1 MRALGDYNEEY
12 LEAAKRL
19 FLAGMSLDDI
29 AEQSEELLGMPIAK
43 DRLNGYSVK
52 YKWVVEKGQN
62 KSKPSDDVK
71 VQVDTIRNL
80 IFAQI
85 VAESES
91 GLLVSLGEDQRD
103 LVINF
108 LNENEIVYKDFTP
121 RGINPQLVNSFMG
134 LLTDSKGAGIE
145 NLGRTAKTSRQQVVE
160 EVHRADEEDK
170 L

>member
-1 MRALGDYNEEY
+1 MGDYNEEY

-19 FLAGMSLDDI
+19 FLGGMSLDDI
-29 AEQSEELLGMPIAK
+29 AEQSEELLGMPIAR

-71 VQVDTIRNL
+71 VQVDAIRNL

-91 GLLVSLGEDQRD
+91 GLLVSLDEDQHD
-103 LVINF
+103 LVETF
-108 LNENEIVYKDFTP
+108 LKEQEVTYKYVAP

-145 NLGRTAKTSRQQVVE
+145 NLGRTAKTSRQQIIE
-160 EVHRADEEDK
+160 ETRKGISEVGR
-170 L
+170 

>member
-1 MRALGDYNEEY
+1 MRALGDFNEEY

-19 FLAGMSLDDI
+19 FLGGMSLDDI
-29 AEQSEELLGMPIAK
+29 AEQSEELLGMPIAR

-62 KSKPSDDVK
+62 KSKQSDDVK
-71 VQVDTIRNL
+71 VQVDTIRNI

-91 GLLVSLGEDQRD
+91 GLLISLEKNQYD
-103 LVINF
+103 LVTGF
-108 LNENEIVYKDFTP
+108 LDEKKITYKDVP
-121 RGINPQLVNSFMG
+121 CRINPQLVNSFMG

-145 NLGRTAKTSRQQVVE
+145 NLGRTAKTSRQQVLE
-160 EVHRADEEDK
+160 EARRAIEESRQ
-170 L
+170 